1 MSDPSETK
9 TVSYKQPPN
18 KTQFKPGQSG
28 NPRGRPKRPK
38 LDMSVTLN
46 KALNDKIVVTNLGTT
61 KTGLEAFAQTIVDRV
76 LQGDAKGIPALMKLF
91 DKAKVFKF
99 VDDPTHLTGV
109 VVMPP
114 EYWRDSQRGALQ
126 GYYPLGEGRGGL
138 WIDPVT
144 KETKHAA
151 FPPRKSKR

>member
-1 MSDPSETK
+1 MSDPSETEAFG
-9 TVSYKQPPN
+9 YKRPPN

-46 KALNDKIVVTNLGTT
+46 TALNAKIIVTNLGTT
-61 KTGLEAFAQTIVDRV
+61 KTGLEAFTQTIVDRV
-76 LQGDAKGIPALMKLF
+76 LRGDAKGIPDLMKLF
-91 DKAKVFKF
+91 EKAKIFKL

-109 VVMPP
+109 VVGPP
-114 EYWRDSQRGALQ
+114 EYWRDKQRGVQ
-126 GYYPLGEGRGGL
+126 KGYYPLGEGRGGL

-144 KETKHAA
+144 KETRHAA